1 MGAPIVQPKH
11 CGRLRRANCPKWEFG
26 VWISCGVVGGG
37 LRDGCED
44 GPRRDR
50 KLQNRPHG
58 SQASDEKLSKPA
70 GLYFGAGAAVILNG
84 NANAIAH
91 CVGSGNDGSDA
102 VEESQPRIG
111 DILIQTAVLS

>member
-1 MGAPIVQPKH
+1 MQTVPSGSSGSGLVAE
-11 CGRLRRANCPKWEFG
+11 LW
-26 VWISCGVVGGG
+26 GGG

-111 DILIQTAVLS
+111 DILIHSAVLS